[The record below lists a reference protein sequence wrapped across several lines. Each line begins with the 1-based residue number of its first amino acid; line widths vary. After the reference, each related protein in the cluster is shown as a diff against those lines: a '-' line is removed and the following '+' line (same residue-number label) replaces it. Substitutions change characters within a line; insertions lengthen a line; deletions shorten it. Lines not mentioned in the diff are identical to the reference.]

1 MLYQKLISSHSTWA
15 KAAGAVLKKGWL
27 LIPLAVSLTLT
38 FLDFP
43 EGWQKAWGFA
53 ALSFL
58 AIIMIS
64 ACNTLTDIFTLL
76 RRESYITRCQIGIL
90 IAIGIWLVGAIIILD
105 IQKDSKYGLVFG
117 LVGSVL
123 AWIFQDKIKGAAAF
137 LHIRSH
143 KLIKIG
149 DWIQLP
155 GKGVDGEVKKV
166 TLTTVTLSN
175 WDTTTSTIPISA
187 LQQDHFINL
196 QNMAEGKT
204 YGRQMVKN
212 FILDTSCVRPI
223 TEEEAE
229 GLRSGEAALYLP
241 AAQIEAGVLNAR
253 LFREYVHHY
262 LMNNDHISHL
272 PFLLVRWLDQKDSGM
287 VLQIHTYLIDANLE
301 AFEWM
306 QSHITEHIV
315 SAMKAFGLRM
325 YQIPSSYDVK
335 NRGHEE

>member
-15 KAAGAVLKKGWL
+15 KVTGAVLKKGWL
-27 LIPLAVSLTLT
+27 LIPLAASVALTALNI
-38 FLDFP
+38 P
-43 EGWQKAWGFA
+43 EGWQRVWGFVSLSLFA
-53 ALSFL
+53 A
-58 AIIMIS
+58 IMIS

-76 RRESYITRCQIGIL
+76 RRESHITRCQIWIL
-90 IAIGIWLVGAIIILD
+90 IAIGIWLVGAIVILD

-166 TLTTVTLSN
+166 TLTTVTLCN

-212 FILDTSCVRPI
+212 FILDTSCVRPL
-223 TEEEAE
+223 TEEEAAR
-229 GLRSGEAALYLP
+229 LRAGEAGRYIP
-241 AAQIEAGVLNAR
+241 ASQIQAGVLNAR

-262 LMNNDHISHL
+262 LMAPSVPPRPLAGPEGQRHGAPGAHL
-272 PFLLVRWLDQKDSGM
+272 PCGRQPG
-287 VLQIHTYLIDANLE
+287 
-301 AFEWM
+301 
-306 QSHITEHIV
+306 
-315 SAMKAFGLRM
+315 GLRVAAVPHHRAHCLFPRSLR
-325 YQIPSSYDVK
+325 PSHVPDSFILRRK
-335 NRGHEE
+335 KQRP

>member
-1 MLYQKLISSHSTWA
+1 MLYQKLISSHSTSA
-15 KAAGAVLKKGWL
+15 KVAGAVLKKGWL
-27 LIPLAVSLTLT
+27 LIPLAICAALMALNIPV
-38 FLDFP
+38 
-43 EGWQKAWGFA
+43 GWQRVWGFA
-53 ALSFL
+53 TLSVF
-58 AIIMIS
+58 AAIMIS

-76 RRESYITRCQIGIL
+76 RRESYITRCQIWIL
-90 IAIGIWLVGAIIILD
+90 VAIGIWLVGAIVILD

-166 TLTTVTLSN
+166 TLTTVTLCN

-212 FILDTSCVRPI
+212 FILDSSCVRPL
-223 TEEEAE
+223 TEEEA
-229 GLRSGEAALYLP
+229 GQLRAGEAGRYIP
-241 AAQIEAGVLNAR
+241 AAQIQAGVLNAR
-253 LFREYVHHY
+253 LFREFVHHY

-287 VLQIHTYLIDANLE
+287 VLQVHTYLVDANLE
-301 AFEWM
+301 AFEWQ
-306 QSHITEHIV
+306 QSRITEHIV
-315 SAMKAFGLRM
+315 ASLEAFGLRL
-325 YQIPSSYDVK
+325 YQIPSSHDVK
-335 NRGHEE
+335 SRGHE

>member
-1 MLYQKLISSHSTWA
+1 MYKKLISSHSTWA

-38 FLDFP
+38 FLGFP

-76 RRESYITRCQIGIL
+76 RRESYITRCQIWIL

-175 WDTTTSTIPISA
+175 WDTTTSPIPISA

-223 TEEEAE
+223 TEEEADSRE
-229 GLRSGEAALYLP
+229 SANRNASWMFVLPEA
-241 AAQIEAGVLNAR
+241 
-253 LFREYVHHY
+253 
-262 LMNNDHISHL
+262 
-272 PFLLVRWLDQKDSGM
+272 
-287 VLQIHTYLIDANLE
+287 
-301 AFEWM
+301 
-306 QSHITEHIV
+306 
-315 SAMKAFGLRM
+315 
-325 YQIPSSYDVK
+325 PSPSIA
-335 NRGHEE
+335 

>member
-1 MLYQKLISSHSTWA
+1 MYKKLISSHSTWA
-15 KAAGAVLKKGWL
+15 KVAGAVLKKGWL
-27 LIPLAVSLTLT
+27 LIPLAASAALTVLNV
-38 FLDFP
+38 P
-43 EGWQKAWGFA
+43 EGWQRVWGFSTLTFFTA
-53 ALSFL
+53 
-58 AIIMIS
+58 IMIS

-76 RRESYITRCQIGIL
+76 RRESSITRCQIWIL

-166 TLTTVTLSN
+166 TLTTVTLCN

-212 FILDTSCVRPI
+212 FILDTSCVRPL
-223 TEEEAE
+223 TEEEAA

-241 AAQIEAGVLNAR
+241 ADQIRAGVLNAR

-287 VLQIHTYLIDANLE
+287 VLQIHTYLSDANLE

-315 SAMKAFGLRM
+315 SSMGAFGLRM

-335 NRGHEE
+335 NRDHE

>member
-1 MLYQKLISSHSTWA
+1 MYKKLISSHSTWA

-27 LIPLAVSLTLT
+27 LIPLAVSLALT

-76 RRESYITRCQIGIL
+76 RRESYITRCQIWIL

-287 VLQIHTYLIDANLE
+287 VLQIHTYLVDANLE

-315 SAMKAFGLRM
+315 SAMNAFGLRM

-335 NRGHEE
+335 NRVHEE

>member
-1 MLYQKLISSHSTWA
+1 MLYQKLISSHSTTA
-15 KAAGAVLKKGWL
+15 KVCGAVLKKGWL
-27 LIPLAVSLTLT
+27 LIPLVLCAVLTALNI
-38 FLDFP
+38 P
-43 EGWQKAWGFA
+43 EGWQRVWGFSTLTFFA
-53 ALSFL
+53 A
-58 AIIMIS
+58 IMIS
-64 ACNTLTDIFTLL
+64 ACNTLTDIYTLL
-76 RRESYITRCQIGIL
+76 RRESYITRCQIWIL

-137 LHIRSH
+137 LHIRGH

-166 TLTTVTLSN
+166 TLTTVTLCN

-212 FILDTSCVRPI
+212 FIMDSSSMHPI
-223 TEEEAE
+223 TEEEAAR
-229 GLRSGEAALYLP
+229 LRASEIGEQLP
-241 AAQIEAGVLNAR
+241 GNLIEAGTLNAR

-272 PFLLVRWLDQKDSGM
+272 PFLLVRWLDQKDTGM
-287 VLQIHTYLIDANLE
+287 VFQVHTYLSDANLE

-306 QSHITEHIV
+306 QSHITEHII
-315 SAMKAFGLRM
+315 SSMEAFGLRM
-325 YQIPSSYDVK
+325 YQKPSSHDVK
-335 NRGHEE
+335 K

>member
-15 KAAGAVLKKGWL
+15 KVTGAVLKKGWL
-27 LIPLAVSLTLT
+27 LIPLAASVALTALNI
-38 FLDFP
+38 P
-43 EGWQKAWGFA
+43 EGWQRVWGFVSLSLFA
-53 ALSFL
+53 A
-58 AIIMIS
+58 IMIS

-76 RRESYITRCQIGIL
+76 RRESHITRCQIWIL
-90 IAIGIWLVGAIIILD
+90 IAIGIWLVGAIVILD

-155 GKGVDGEVKKV
+155 GKGVAGEVKKV
-166 TLTTVTLSN
+166 TLTTVTLCN

-196 QNMAEGKT
+196 ENMAEGKT

-212 FILDTSCVRPI
+212 FILDTSCVRPL
-223 TEEEAE
+223 TEEEAAR
-229 GLRSGEAALYLP
+229 LRAGEAGRYIP
-241 AAQIEAGVLNAR
+241 ASQIQAGILNAR

-287 VLQIHTYLIDANLE
+287 VLQIHTYLVDANLE

-315 SAMKAFGLRM
+315 SSLEAFGLRM

-335 NRGHEE
+335 NRGHE